1 MKKRNALIDG
11 DLTKYAEWF
20 ERHIRRRYVP
30 NDANCFIDFA
40 YKHYDSIHDF
50 MPSLKEIVKNKKV
63 RKTIDDIK
71 KKIGIS
77 IDIFNFYILC
87 SYINELICNNYMVLL
102 KKPTN
107 EALEE
112 LGEISEIT
120 FKGVD
125 GKEVTTSYREL
136 LNVCINATKEFLK
149 TKGDVIEAAE
159 FGRYNKMSSKVD
171 KSILQCQF
179 AYYLSVFLK
188 EAFPNAN
195 RTQRGVKGLITIL
208 EQTLI
213 MQLMPYFDL
222 APKDV
227 TLTNDRYRKLKE
239 QYERLKHF
247 PTEFS
252 ESDYFML
259 PQNVIMKNIEWDKYD
274 NWEQASP
281 VTFVQF
287 EDWSTGKID
296 WENPDLK
303 IKELELEG
311 KLIVLNNKK

>member
-1 MKKRNALIDG
+1 MKKSIALIDG
-11 DLTKYAEWF
+11 ELTIYAEWF

-30 NDANCFIDFA
+30 SDGNCFVDFA
-40 YKHYDSIHDF
+40 FKHNDSIHDF
-50 MPSLKEIVKNKKV
+50 MPTLKEVVNNKEI

-71 KKIGIS
+71 NKCGIS
-77 IDIFNFYILC
+77 IDILNFYLLC
-87 SYINELICNNYMVLL
+87 SYIIELICNGFIVLL
-102 KKPTN
+102 KKTTK
-107 EALEE
+107 EALCE

-120 FKGVD
+120 FKDVD
-125 GKEVTTSYREL
+125 GKEVTTNYKEL
-136 LNVCINATKEFLK
+136 LKVCLNATTEYLK
-149 TKGDVIEAAE
+149 VKGDVIEAAE
-159 FGRYNKMSSKVD
+159 FGRYNKMTSEVD

-179 AYYLSVFLK
+179 AYYLTIFLK

-195 RTQRGVKGLITIL
+195 RTQRGVKGLITIM

-227 TLTNDRYRKLKE
+227 TLTNERYRKLKE
-239 QYERLKHF
+239 QYERLMHL
-247 PTEFS
+247 PTEFAA
-252 ESDYFML
+252 SDYFML
-259 PQNVIMKNIEWDKYD
+259 PQGVIMKNDDWDKYD

-287 EDWSTGKID
+287 GDWCSCKID

-303 IKELELEG
+303 LKELELAN
-311 KLIVLNNKK
+311 KLIVLNNK

>member
-1 MKKRNALIDG
+1 MRKRNALIDG

-30 NDANCFIDFA
+30 NDGNCFIDFA
-40 YKHYDSIHDF
+40 FKYHDSIKDF
-50 MPSLKEIVKNKKV
+50 IPSLKEIVNNKKV

-71 KKIGIS
+71 EKCGIS
-77 IDIFNFYILC
+77 IDILNFYLLC
-87 SYINELICNNYMVLL
+87 SFINELICNNFMVLL

-120 FKGVD
+120 FKDVD
-125 GKEVTTSYREL
+125 GKEVATNYKDL
-136 LNVCINATKEFLK
+136 LKFCINSTKEFLK
-149 TKGDVIEAAE
+149 SKGNVIEAAE
-159 FGRYNKMSSKVD
+159 FGRYNEMSSKVD

-179 AYYLSVFLK
+179 AYYLTIFLK

-195 RTQRGVKGLITIL
+195 RKQRGVKGVITIL

-222 APKDV
+222 APKGV
-227 TLTNDRYRKLKE
+227 TLTNERYRKLKE

-247 PTEFS
+247 PTEFLK
-252 ESDYFML
+252 SDYFVL
-259 PQNVIMKNIEWDKYD
+259 PQNVIMKNSEWDKYD

-281 VTFVQF
+281 VTFVQY
-287 EDWSTGKID
+287 EDWSTRRID

-311 KLIVLNNKK
+311 KLIVINNKK